1 MIKVIVTGAAGR
13 MGREIAE
20 SVIATEGL
28 ELAGGTEHK
37 DHPAIGTGILEMLGH
52 KESGPA
58 ISGDL
63 KDVIDIADVIIDF
76 TSPSPSVDH
85 FNLAT
90 DRGKAIVIG
99 STGFSKEQI
108 AAIHSR
114 SSEAHCV
121 LAPNMSVGVNVMFKL
136 AEEAAKVLGSDYDME
151 IVEIHHNKKKDAP
164 SGTAARLAEI
174 CAEATKR
181 DIEKVAMYGRHGI
194 VGERKPEEI
203 SVMSL
208 RAGDVVGEHTLIFGG
223 PGERLEITHRAGSR
237 KNFAMGATRAAE
249 WVVKQKTGIY
259 DMQDVLSL
267 REKG

>member
-1 MIKVIVTGAAGR
+1 

-20 SVIATEGL
+20 SIIATNGL
-28 ELAGGTEHK
+28 ELAGGTEYK
-37 DHPAIGTGILEMLGH
+37 DHPAIGTGLLEMLGR
-52 KESGPA
+52 KDGGPA
-58 ISGDL
+58 ISGDF
-63 KDVIDIADVIIDF
+63 KDVIDGADVVIDF
-76 TSPSPSVDH
+76 TAPSASLEH

-108 AAIHSR
+108 AAIHGR

-174 CAEATKR
+174 CAQATNR
-181 DIEKVAMYGRHGI
+181 ELEKSAVYGRHGM

-203 SVMSL
+203 GVVSL

-237 KNFAMGATRAAE
+237 KNFAMGATRAAG
-249 WVVKQKTGIY
+249 WIVNQKPGIY

-267 REKG
+267 RERG